1 MLGDTLVA
9 ARGEGG
15 SYRRPSFSW
24 QWLLSRLSAPRHRI
38 GLDTKLPGIQ
48 ASWCDEGV
56 VIAPGPMSNWSV
68 RWVKACALAP
78 WAESVGCLV
87 DAYGKGV
94 AVAVACFAPSL
105 ILSPPLPFSMLP
117 FTSASP
123 SSLSC
128 ARRPDGRTAVDGC
141 HGVHAPSHALFSPS
155 ISRRSCT
162 PSTSVSWS
170 PSFLR

>member
-1 MLGDTLVA
+1 MWALLGDTLVA

-94 AVAVACFAPSL
+94 AVAVVGQRQ
-105 ILSPPLPFSMLP
+105 
-117 FTSASP
+117 
-123 SSLSC
+123 
-128 ARRPDGRTAVDGC
+128 RRTRTWRDR
-141 HGVHAPSHALFSPS
+141 SERQ
-155 ISRRSCT
+155 RRT
-162 PSTSVSWS
+162 P
-170 PSFLR
+170 